1 MPKISTTR
9 KSVQKYKKMDLF
21 GLVRQVF
28 SEEKSDEFARL
39 LLNYE
44 ELQNQRQRIRIEIN
58 EYIEKNFRKD
68 LPPKAL
74 KRMKE
79 KVQKM
84 ELVSKRILV
93 ELDIEDL
100 EKQIYNLV
108 EKNEKKESKKRK
120 RQPVGTSKEST
131 SKRVCKEISKNIPEN
146 TGTNW
151 KKSNHQPLIST
162 FLSKK
167 KVDDKIPSEVRR
179 NIHPNLQ
186 DLIVT
191 LCCKIFM
198 DYVVNK

>member
-1 MPKISTTR
+1 
-9 KSVQKYKKMDLF
+9 MDLF

-100 EKQIYNLV
+100 EKQIYKLV
-108 EKNEKKESKKRK
+108 EKDEKNESKKRK
-120 RQPVGTSKEST
+120 RQQVDSTKVEPSKEFPP
-131 SKRVCKEISKNIPEN
+131 KRVCKELSKNIPAKRN
-146 TGTNW
+146 NQ
-151 KKSNHQPLIST
+151 KKPNHQPLISS

>member
-1 MPKISTTR
+1 
-9 KSVQKYKKMDLF
+9 MDLF

-39 LLNYE
+39 LLKYE

-100 EKQIYNLV
+100 EKQIYKLI
-108 EKNEKKESKKRK
+108 EKNEKKESNKRK
-120 RQPVGTSKEST
+120 RQPGEPQKECPA
-131 SKRVCKEISKNIPEN
+131 KRVCKELSKNIPAN
-146 TGTNW
+146 NGRNIP
-151 KKSNHQPLIST
+151 KKSNQPLISS

-167 KVDDKIPSEVRR
+167 KIDDKIPSEVRR